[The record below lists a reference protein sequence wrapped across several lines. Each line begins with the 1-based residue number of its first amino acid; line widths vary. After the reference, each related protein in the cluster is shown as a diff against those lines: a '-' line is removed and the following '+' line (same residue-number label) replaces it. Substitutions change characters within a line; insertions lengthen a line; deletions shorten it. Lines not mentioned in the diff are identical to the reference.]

1 MNKAFPPDE
10 IYMYRGYNGHFEV
23 HSNNPFMSAFGL
35 EPIPNINGK
44 DGKKMTFDYNET

>member
-35 EPIPNINGK
+35 EPTPNINGK